1 MNKKKDVPSM
11 KDIKRKKMKEKGIKG
26 KKKWIKIDTIEFWQI
41 YEIEKNLSERV
52 VQIRS
57 AKFLL

>member
-1 MNKKKDVPSM
+1 
-11 KDIKRKKMKEKGIKG
+11 MKEKGIKG
-26 KKKWIKIDTIEFWQI
+26 KKKWIKINTIEFWQI